1 MNKILLAALIAA
13 GLIATPVFAAD
24 PAPAAKSVPAMII
37 GGSIKAEA
45 EVIAVDQ
52 KTRKVTLKGED
63 GTTQEFTAGKE
74 MRNLPQVK
82 AGDRVVVEYDQVL
95 ALRLK
100 KGPGIRETEER
111 EGAARTALG
120 EKPGAVAVK
129 ETHFV
134 ADVINVNKKT
144 GVVTI
149 KGAKGRIVD
158 LKIKDKAVV
167 AEIKVGDQVEG
178 VYEQALA
185 LVVLPPAAAK

>member
-1 MNKILLAALIAA
+1 M
-13 GLIATPVFAAD
+13 
-24 PAPAAKSVPAMII
+24 
-37 GGSIKAEA
+37 
-45 EVIAVDQ
+45 
-52 KTRKVTLKGED
+52 
-63 GTTQEFTAGKE
+63 
-74 MRNLPQVK
+74 
-82 AGDRVVVEYDQVL
+82 L

-129 ETHFV
+129 EAHFV

-158 LKIKDKAVV
+158 LKIKDKAVADTHSDFSHV
-167 AEIKVGDQVEG
+167 QPTG
-178 VYEQALA
+178 VFRG
-185 LVVLPPAAAK
+185 VVKDDATQKHTPEARPTVCYAIAMRHGIGFAVPPAPIFAQRARPACCNGSLRQASMRPTLPLWWRLLAIRATSTMAAPASSTAAGRRPWAMAIR

>member
-1 MNKILLAALIAA
+1 MNKILLAALMAA

-24 PAPAAKSVPAMII
+24 AAPAAKSVPAMII
-37 GGSIKAEA
+37 GGSVKAEA
-45 EVIAVDQ
+45 EVMAVDQ

-63 GTTQEFTAGKE
+63 GATQEFTVGKE

-120 EKPGAVAVK
+120 EKPGAVAIK